1 MSSPTLTPPETAT
14 PEETSTAAQTIS
26 LEKQYLLQN
35 YGRYPLVLHKGK
47 GCYLFDTDGKRY
59 LDLIS
64 GIGVNALGH
73 AHPRIVKVIREQAG
87 VLIHT
92 SNLYYNEFQGRLAKK
107 LAEVSGLQRSFFCNS
122 GTEAMECA
130 LKMIKAHGSKVHPE
144 KYEIVSIENSFHG
157 RTIGAISVTGQ
168 PKYRK
173 DFEPLLPGVKFI
185 PANDITALE
194 QVVSERT
201 AGILLEGIQGEGGIY
216 PMMPDFVRK
225 ARELCDR
232 FDALLVDDEIQCGVG
247 RTGSYFAYQLLD
259 PVVMPDIMTAAKP
272 LACGIP
278 LGVVVT
284 NERAAQSI
292 APGMHGSTFGG
303 GALAC
308 RVALE
313 FFDILEE
320 LLPSIPQVGGYFR
333 MRLDELAHKHSFI
346 KEVRSTGLMIGV
358 ELTVPGKQLVADAMA
373 EGLLINCT
381 HDVVLRFLPPYI
393 LTEKDVDRAIKVLA
407 KIFKKFNPAAA
418 GPVVN
423 H

>member
-1 MSSPTLTPPETAT
+1 MSTPTLTPPET
-14 PEETSTAAQTIS
+14 PAAEAPSAADQTIS
-26 LEKQYLLQN
+26 LEKEYLLQN
-35 YGRYPLVLHKGK
+35 YGRYPLVLRKGK
-47 GCYLFDTDGKRY
+47 GCYVFDTEGRRY

-73 AHPRIVKVIREQAG
+73 AHPRIVKVIRDQAG

-107 LAEVSGLQRSFFCNS
+107 LAEISGLQRTFFCNS

-130 LKMIKAHGSKVHPE
+130 LKMIKAHGSKINPD
-144 KYEIVSIENSFHG
+144 KYEIISVENSFHG
-157 RTIGAISVTGQ
+157 RTIGALSVTGQ

-194 QVVSERT
+194 QVVCERT

-313 FFDILEE
+313 FFDILEG
-320 LLPSIPQVGGYFR
+320 LLPSIHQVGGYFR
-333 MRLDELAHKHSFI
+333 MRLDELARKHSFI

-358 ELTVPGKQLVADAMA
+358 ELTVPGKQLVLDAMA

-381 HDVVLRFLPPYI
+381 HEVVLRFLPPYI
-393 LTEKDVDRAIKVLA
+393 LTEKDVDRAVKVLA
-407 KIFKKFNPAAA
+407 KLFRKFKPEAA
-418 GPVVN
+418 GTVL
-423 H
+423 HH

>member
-1 MSSPTLTPPETAT
+1 MLTAPETAAA
-14 PEETSTAAQTIS
+14 EETSAAEKIIS
-26 LEKQYLLQN
+26 LEREYLLQN
-35 YGRYPLVLHKGK
+35 YGRYPLVLTKGK
-47 GCYLFDTDGKRY
+47 GCYVYDIDGKRY

-73 AHPRIVKVIREQAG
+73 AHPRIVKAIREQASI
-87 VLIHT
+87 LIHT
-92 SNLYYNEFQGRLAKK
+92 SNLYYNEFQGKLAKK
-107 LAEVSGLQRSFFCNS
+107 LSEISGLQRTFFCNS

-130 LKMIKAHGSKVHPE
+130 LKMLKAHGSKIHPD

-173 DFEPLLPGVKFI
+173 DFEPLLPGVKFV
-185 PANDITALE
+185 PANDVVALE
-194 QVVSERT
+194 QVVCERT

-247 RTGSYFAYQLLD
+247 RAGAYFAYQLLD

-278 LGVVVT
+278 LGVVVS
-284 NERAAQSI
+284 NERAAKSI

-313 FFDILEE
+313 FLDVLEE
-320 LLPSIPQVGGYFR
+320 LMPAIRNVGGYFR
-333 MRLDELAHKHSFI
+333 MRLDELARKHSFI
-346 KEVRSTGLMIGV
+346 KEVRGTGLMIGV
-358 ELTVPGKQLVADAMA
+358 ELTCPGKQLVLDAMA
-373 EGLLINCT
+373 QGLLINCT
-381 HDVVLRFLPPYI
+381 HDVVLRLLPPYI
-393 LTEKDVDRAIKVLA
+393 LTEKDVDRAIGVLA
-407 KIFKKFNPAAA
+407 KIFKQFKPEEGGSVGQLASL
-418 GPVVN
+418 
-423 H
+423 